1 MRYPLESRKGI
12 ATVDAASAELFCTS
26 EDHFKLKV
34 DDSERGRILRIVL
47 SRLDMTVDANAFRKK
62 GN

>member
-34 DDSERGRILRIVL
+34 DDSERGAHSADRSVKTRHDGRRQRV
-47 SRLDMTVDANAFRKK
+47 SEE
-62 GN
+62 G